1 MLVRLMYA
9 DGHIEEGNEYSFPKF
24 KTKTDISTYFV
35 CYIDE
40 TGRPYIQESA
50 ITPDDFLDMLFSDDF
65 GEASNQDSGDVVRN
79 IYLSN
84 EEVERRIN
92 EARNE
97 CNLAINEYREK
108 IDLKRRRIM

>member
-9 DGHIEEGNEYSFPKF
+9 DGHIEEVDEYSFLKF

-40 TGRPYIQESA
+40 TGRPYIQESS
-50 ITPDDFLDMLFSDDF
+50 PDDFLDILFSDDF

-79 IYLSN
+79 IYLFN

-97 CNLAINEYREK
+97 CSLAINKYREK